1 MPLPTPRDVHVDAP
15 LTNVSVAFLQNASNF
30 VARSVFPIVGS
41 SKQSNRYY
49 TYDRGDFNRDEAQ
62 KRAPATESAGGGYR
76 IDNTPSFFC
85 DVYAFHKDLDWQ
97 TDANADEI
105 LDLETE
111 AAEFVAHKMLIR
123 QEKAWAADFFAA
135 SVWTTDI
142 TGVASSPTGP
152 QTLHWSDAAS
162 DPIGDIRNAITTVEE
177 STGFTPNTLTV
188 GKRVFDALED
198 HPDIVD
204 RIKYSGMTGREG
216 SPARVNANTLAQLF
230 SLENVR
236 VMRAIENTATEGAT
250 NSHSFIGGKKA
261 LLSYTPARAGRMTP
275 SAGYTFTWDGYVAGA
290 NEMGFATS
298 RFDID
303 TIKATRVEG
312 EMAFDQKL
320 IAADLGYFF
329 NSIVA

>member
-1 MPLPTPRDVHVDAP
+1 MPLPTSADVHVDVP
-15 LTNVSVAFLQNASNF
+15 LTNISVAFLQNASNF
-30 VARSVFPIVGS
+30 VARNTFPLVRS

-49 TYDRGDFNRDEAQ
+49 TYDRGDFNRDEAE
-62 KRAPATESAGGGYR
+62 KRAPGTESAGGGYR
-76 IDNTPSFFC
+76 IDNTPTYFC
-85 DVYAFHKDLDWQ
+85 DVYAFHKDIPWQ
-97 TDANADEI
+97 IEANADEI
-105 LDLETE
+105 LDLERE
-111 AAEFVAHKMLIR
+111 ASEFVAHKMLIR
-123 QEKAWAADFFAA
+123 QEKAWATDFFAA
-135 SVWTTDI
+135 GVWTTDI
-142 TGVASSPTGP
+142 TGVAASVGAGE
-152 QTLHWSDAAS
+152 TLQWSDTTA

-177 STGFTPNTLTV
+177 STGFTPNTLTI

-216 SPARVNANTLAQLF
+216 SPARVNSNTLAQLF
-230 SLENVR
+230 GLDRVM

-261 LLSYTPARAGRMTP
+261 LLSYVAPNPGRMTP

-298 RFDID
+298 RFDMQNL
-303 TIKATRVEG
+303 KSTRVEG

-329 NSIVA
+329 DSIVA